1 MVTLIA
7 GPSHTG
13 KTALAQTLLERYRY
27 PVLSLD
33 LLKMGLIRS
42 GQTEL
47 TPEDDDA
54 LVPYLWGIAAETIK
68 TAIENG
74 QNLIVEGCYI
84 PFDWQSSFEA
94 RYLESIAYCC
104 LVMSQDYLA
113 RHRADIRRFA
123 NIAESRLY
131 DDIDFDELARDN
143 ERALAACRSKG
154 LPFCLIDGE
163 YRVAEWEVAPLS
175 ESGTK
180 EAAVLFLETVHAVNS
195 RDYAPLADQRM
206 GAWGRGVAAGDKR
219 EARGRAHRRRA
230 RMRDPHRV
238 RQPGRRR
245 RRRHALR
252 PQRPT
257 APRRRATRSARARSR
272 CRRGRRKPDR
282 RRRLPHRAA
291 VLRAHGLFHRARADR
306 RATRGRAEK
315 LPDGEA
321 ALSGVTKRV
330 ANATKGHAS
339 CRIHNAER
347 LNRM

>member
-1 MVTLIA
+1 MVILIA

-27 PVLSLD
+27 PVFSLD

-113 RHRADIRRFA
+113 RHHADIRRFA

-175 ESGTK
+175 ERGTK

-195 RDYAPLADQRM
+195 RDYSPSQISAWAPGDEASQRAISAKLAGERTVGVRECGILIGFGSLNDAGDVDMLYVHKDRQRQGVARRVLRELEAVAAAGGASLIGADASLIAQPFFARM
-206 GAWGRGVAAGDKR
+206 GYSTVREQTVVRRGVELR
-219 EARGRAHRRRA
+219 NF
-230 RMRDPHRV
+230 RMAK
-238 RQPGRRR
+238 Q
-245 RRRHALR
+245 L
-252 PQRPT
+252 
-257 APRRRATRSARARSR
+257 
-272 CRRGRRKPDR
+272 
-282 RRRLPHRAA
+282 
-291 VLRAHGLFHRARADR
+291 
-306 RATRGRAEK
+306 
-315 LPDGEA
+315 
-321 ALSGVTKRV
+321 
-330 ANATKGHAS
+330 
-339 CRIHNAER
+339 
-347 LNRM
+347 